1 MEYCKMK
8 RMVSAAVAIMAAFF
22 CLTACVGGEKVPF
35 ETVNHYF
42 FRNNAERPADA
53 KINTAN
59 DFLTHFG
66 MGPVMGEDGRPT
78 FVDFK
83 EKFVIAVVPPRTDTD
98 TELIPVSLVRKGDTL
113 TFTYQEK
120 TGAKVPYVMQP
131 LLLVAVDRQYEA
143 PNVVVKKK

>member
-1 MEYCKMK
+1 MAAATRWY
-8 RMVSAAVAIMAAFF
+8 RPIISSRISAVA
-22 CLTACVGGEKVPF
+22 L
-35 ETVNHYF
+35 NSS
-42 FRNNAERPADA
+42 
-53 KINTAN
+53 
-59 DFLTHFG
+59 
-66 MGPVMGEDGRPT
+66 
-78 FVDFK
+78 
-83 EKFVIAVVPPRTDTD
+83 IAVVPPRTDTD

>member
-1 MEYCKMK
+1 
-8 RMVSAAVAIMAAFF
+8 
-22 CLTACVGGEKVPF
+22 
-35 ETVNHYF
+35 
-42 FRNNAERPADA
+42 
-53 KINTAN
+53 
-59 DFLTHFG
+59 